1 MFLFIYLFILRRDNT
16 TLTNMSTKVYHV
28 NVPDLAIQAHFE
40 HWHVDGIKKKETE
53 IKHKTWAQTRKV
65 RQPLLQ
71 TMTADTWPVDCIW
84 KHNAYDDN

>member
-53 IKHKTWAQTRKV
+53 IKHKT
-65 RQPLLQ
+65 
-71 TMTADTWPVDCIW
+71 
-84 KHNAYDDN
+84 